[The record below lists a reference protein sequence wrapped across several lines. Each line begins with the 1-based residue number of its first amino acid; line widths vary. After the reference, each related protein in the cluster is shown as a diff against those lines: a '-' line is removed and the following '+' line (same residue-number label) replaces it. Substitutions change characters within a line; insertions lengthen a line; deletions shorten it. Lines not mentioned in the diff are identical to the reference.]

1 MVAVDL
7 LQDFGDK
14 EHKFLSKVDPQ
25 IYYQFNSKTAQA
37 VAGIFPRSLLLARYD
52 PFFLGSAYSFYNN
65 RIQGLAAHYKSQ
77 TGSFIEFAL
86 DWEGMRSYQTREKFR
101 ILSGG
106 EYKGRH
112 WYGGYVMT
120 LLHYA
125 KTDNTELDEGVVDH
139 ILLNPYVGYR
149 YEGAYT
155 FDARL
160 GYLQSLQRDRR
171 TEEGWKA
178 PKGGRL
184 ALSVSRW
191 GVCLLNE
198 LYVGE
203 NMLPFWDIYGY
214 GLYAGTPFYGT
225 PKKIY
230 NQTAVT
236 YNRRFFNNTVGVS
249 AGFYFHYDGVG
260 LGLQQILKVSVNLQ
274 KPFTVP
280 RNRRKG
286 GKSCNL

>member
-1 MVAVDL
+1 M
-7 LQDFGDK
+7 
-14 EHKFLSKVDPQ
+14 
-25 IYYQFNSKTAQA
+25 
-37 VAGIFPRSLLLARYD
+37 
-52 PFFLGSAYSFYNN
+52 
-65 RIQGLAAHYKSQ
+65 
-77 TGSFIEFAL
+77 
-86 DWEGMRSYQTREKFR
+86 
-101 ILSGG
+101 
-106 EYKGRH
+106 
-112 WYGGYVMT
+112 
-120 LLHYA
+120 
-125 KTDNTELDEGVVDH
+125 DH

-149 YEGAYT
+149 YQGAYT

-225 PKKIY
+225 PRRSTTRRPSPT
-230 NQTAVT
+230 TAASST
-236 YNRRFFNNTVGVS
+236 TRWAFRPDSISITTAWAWACS
-249 AGFYFHYDGVG
+249 R
-260 LGLQQILKVSVNLQ
+260 S
-274 KPFTVP
+274 
-280 RNRRKG
+280 
-286 GKSCNL
+286 

>member
-1 MVAVDL
+1 MKGSVH
-7 LQDFGDK
+7 F
-14 EHKFLSKVDPQ
+14 FR
-25 IYYQFNSKTAQA
+25 
-37 VAGIFPRSLLLARYD
+37 GIFRTKGEAERTGRICAEGFVRTWGTVETDAGHD
-52 PFFLGSAYSFYNN
+52 PVSIVQFKGGTSHIHF
-65 RIQGLAAHYKSQ
+65 KC
-77 TGSFIEFAL
+77 L
-86 DWEGMRSYQTREKFR
+86 DRDDGTAVLCVF
-101 ILSGG
+101 
-106 EYKGRH
+106 
-112 WYGGYVMT
+112 V
-120 LLHYA
+120 
-125 KTDNTELDEGVVDH
+125 
-139 ILLNPYVGYR
+139 
-149 YEGAYT
+149 
-155 FDARL
+155 
-160 GYLQSLQRDRR
+160 QSLQRDRR

-274 KPFTVP
+274 KTVYRP
-280 RNRRKG
+280 K
-286 GKSCNL
+286 K

>member
-1 MVAVDL
+1 
-7 LQDFGDK
+7 
-14 EHKFLSKVDPQ
+14 
-25 IYYQFNSKTAQA
+25 
-37 VAGIFPRSLLLARYD
+37 
-52 PFFLGSAYSFYNN
+52 
-65 RIQGLAAHYKSQ
+65 
-77 TGSFIEFAL
+77 
-86 DWEGMRSYQTREKFR
+86 MRSYQTREKFR

-178 PKGGRL
+178 PKGGASPCR
-184 ALSVSRW
+184 
-191 GVCLLNE
+191 
-198 LYVGE
+198 
-203 NMLPFWDIYGY
+203 
-214 GLYAGTPFYGT
+214 
-225 PKKIY
+225 
-230 NQTAVT
+230 
-236 YNRRFFNNTVGVS
+236 
-249 AGFYFHYDGVG
+249 
-260 LGLQQILKVSVNLQ
+260 
-274 KPFTVP
+274 
-280 RNRRKG
+280 
-286 GKSCNL
+286 

>member
-1 MVAVDL
+1 
-7 LQDFGDK
+7 
-14 EHKFLSKVDPQ
+14 
-25 IYYQFNSKTAQA
+25 
-37 VAGIFPRSLLLARYD
+37 
-52 PFFLGSAYSFYNN
+52 
-65 RIQGLAAHYKSQ
+65 
-77 TGSFIEFAL
+77 
-86 DWEGMRSYQTREKFR
+86 
-101 ILSGG
+101 
-106 EYKGRH
+106 
-112 WYGGYVMT
+112 MT

-149 YEGAYT
+149 YQGAYT

-203 NMLPFWDIYGY
+203 NMLPFWDIYGT
-214 GLYAGTPFYGT
+214 GLYASGPFYAT

-274 KPFTVP
+274 KTVYRP
-280 RNRRKG
+280 K
-286 GKSCNL
+286 K

>member
-1 MVAVDL
+1 M
-7 LQDFGDK
+7 
-14 EHKFLSKVDPQ
+14 H
-25 IYYQFNSKTAQA
+25 
-37 VAGIFPRSLLLARYD
+37 RSRL
-52 PFFLGSAYSFYNN
+52 
-65 RIQGLAAHYKSQ
+65 
-77 TGSFIEFAL
+77 
-86 DWEGMRSYQTREKFR
+86 
-101 ILSGG
+101 
-106 EYKGRH
+106 RH
-112 WYGGYVMT
+112 P
-120 LLHYA
+120 
-125 KTDNTELDEGVVDH
+125 
-139 ILLNPYVGYR
+139 LNPYVGYR

-274 KPFTVP
+274 KTVYRP
-280 RNRRKG
+280 K
-286 GKSCNL
+286 K